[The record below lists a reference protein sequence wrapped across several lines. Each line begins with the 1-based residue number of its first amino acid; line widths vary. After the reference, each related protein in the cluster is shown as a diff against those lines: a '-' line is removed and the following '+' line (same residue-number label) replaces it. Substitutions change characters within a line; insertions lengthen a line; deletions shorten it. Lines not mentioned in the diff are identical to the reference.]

1 MLKYLLLLVVS
12 CGLSLALTPLVKKLA
27 VRIGAV
33 DIPNGRKVHEHPI
46 PRLGGVAIFAAFNLT
61 MLLLVSPFGV
71 LHDPFM
77 RVANHWWVGFLTASA
92 IVIGVGILDDLRPLS
107 VGLKFLVQVI
117 AALVAVCHGYK
128 IEQIGL
134 SGDLLWNLGLWSI
147 PVTVLWIV
155 GITNAFNLIDGLD
168 GLASGVA
175 LISTLTLAGIALL
188 NQHIELALI
197 SSALAGSVLGFMR
210 YNFRPAS
217 IFLGDSGSLFLG
229 FTLAVMSIST
239 AYKSSAT
246 ASILIPLLA
255 FGLPIMDTALAMI
268 RRFLRVTHVVDTSQQ
283 GKLRFFYLRGRSVFE
298 ADRDHVHHRLMKLG
312 INHRNAVL
320 TLYGVSA
327 AAGCAALLVS
337 AVRDVNTALVLLLGG
352 GAACVAIQKLRYHE
366 LQLLRRGVF
375 LPAMKQRVMGYES
388 FQILVDMV
396 IVSGAYY
403 LAWLI
408 RGEGSFE
415 PACKASFIR
424 SVPWLLLSQLAVFY
438 VTGLYRI
445 KWQHASIPDLLHVIR
460 SIVLGFI
467 AGMTVIYYFLPGS
480 FSLSVLIIHFFVM
493 SSFVLGARFSLRVLD
508 YYAQKDTAGV
518 RRVLIYGAGRAGG
531 MLLREIQSNKEHALT
546 VVGFIDDDLN
556 KQEKRF
562 YGHPIL
568 GTGSDAEDVI
578 RKTGVQELI
587 VAVSD
592 MSDDRLAQLRQYCA
606 QNRITLRRFQVT
618 LQAIGGIPEV
628 TQPVDSNT

>member
-1 MLKYLLLLVVS
+1 MLKYLLLLAVS
-12 CGLSLALTPLVKKLA
+12 CGLSLALTPLVKKIA
-27 VRIGAV
+27 VRFGAV

-61 MLLLVSPFGV
+61 MLLLVSPYGV
-71 LHDPFM
+71 LYGGFVHG
-77 RVANHWWVGFLTASA
+77 ASHWWVGFLAASA
-92 IVIGVGILDDLRPLS
+92 IVIAVGIIDDLRPLG
-107 VGLKFLVQVI
+107 VGLKFLLQVV
-117 AALVAVCHGYK
+117 AALVAVYHGYK
-128 IEQIGL
+128 IDQIGL
-134 SGDLLWNLGLWSI
+134 PGGYMWQLGVWSVPI
-147 PVTVLWIV
+147 TVLWIV

-175 LISTLTLAGIALL
+175 LISTLTLGGIALL
-188 NQHIELALI
+188 NQHIDLALI

-217 IFLGDSGSLFLG
+217 IFLGDSASLFLG

-239 AYKSSAT
+239 AYKAPTT

-255 FGLPIMDTALAMI
+255 FGLPIMDTALSMI
-268 RRFLRVTHVVDTSQQ
+268 RRFLRVTHVVDTSEQ
-283 GKLRFFYLRGRSVFE
+283 GKLRFFYMRGRSVFE
-298 ADRDHVHHRLMKLG
+298 ADRDHVHHRLLKLG

-337 AVRDVNTALVLLLGG
+337 AVRDVNTALVLLVGG

-375 LPAMKQRVMGYES
+375 LPAMKQRVLGYES
-388 FQILVDMV
+388 FQILVDMI

-415 PACKASFIR
+415 PACKASFIK
-424 SVPWLLLSQLAVFY
+424 SVPWLLLIQLGVFY

-460 SIVLGFI
+460 SVVLGFVVGLT
-467 AGMTVIYYFLPGS
+467 AIYYFLPGS

-493 SSFVLGARFSLRVLD
+493 SAFILGARFSLRLLD
-508 YYAQKDTAGV
+508 YYAQRDVVGV
-518 RRVLIYGAGRAGG
+518 KRALIYGAGRAGG
-531 MLLREIQSNKEHALT
+531 MLLREIQANKEHALI

-556 KQEKRF
+556 KQGKRF

-568 GTGSDAEDVI
+568 GTGADAEEVI
-578 RKTGVQELI
+578 RKTAVRELI

-592 MSDDRLAQLRQYCA
+592 MSNDRLAQLGQYCA
-606 QNRITLRRFQVT
+606 RNEITLRRFRVS
-618 LQAIGGIPEV
+618 LQKISGIHEAAQSAAPK
-628 TQPVDSNT
+628 N

>member
-1 MLKYLLLLVVS
+1 
-12 CGLSLALTPLVKKLA
+12 
-27 VRIGAV
+27 
-33 DIPNGRKVHEHPI
+33 
-46 PRLGGVAIFAAFNLT
+46 
-61 MLLLVSPFGV
+61 
-71 LHDPFM
+71 
-77 RVANHWWVGFLTASA
+77 
-92 IVIGVGILDDLRPLS
+92 RPLS
-107 VGLKFLVQVI
+107 VRVKFLIQVV

-134 SGDLLWNLGLWSI
+134 PGGSLLNLGLWGI

-175 LISTLTLAGIALL
+175 LISTLTLAGVALL
-188 NQHIELALI
+188 NQHIELALV

-229 FTLAVMSIST
+229 FTLAVMSIT
-239 AYKSSAT
+239 TTYKASAT

-255 FGLPIMDTALAMI
+255 FGLPIMDTALAMM
-268 RRFLRVTHVVDTSQQ
+268 RRFLRVAHVVDTSKQ

-298 ADRDHVHHRLMKLG
+298 ADRDHVHHRLMQLG

-327 AAGCAALLVS
+327 AAGCAALVIS
-337 AVRDVNTALVLLLGG
+337 AIRDVNTAMVLLVGG
-352 GAACVAIQKLRYHE
+352 GAAYVAIQKLRYRE

-388 FQILVDMV
+388 FQILVDIGMV
-396 IVSGAYY
+396 SVAYY

-408 RGEGSFE
+408 HGEGSFE
-415 PACKASFIR
+415 AVHKASFIK
-424 SVPWLLLSQLAVFY
+424 SFPLLLLSQLVVFY

-445 KWQHASIPDLLHVIR
+445 KWKHASIPDLLHVIR
-460 SIVLGFI
+460 SVVLGFLT
-467 AGMTVIYYFLPGS
+467 GMTVVYYLLPGS

-493 SSFVLGARFSLRVLD
+493 SSFVLGARFSVRLLD
-508 YYAQKDTAGV
+508 YYAQRDTTGM
-518 RRVLIYGAGRAGG
+518 RRTLIYGAGRAGS
-531 MLLREIQSNKEHALT
+531 MLLREIQSNEDHALT
-546 VVGFIDDDLN
+546 VVGFIDDDLHMQN
-556 KQEKRF
+556 KRF
-562 YGHPIL
+562 HGYPIL
-568 GTGSDAEDVI
+568 GTGADAEEVI
-578 RKTGVQELI
+578 RKTKTQEMI

-592 MSDDRLAQLRQYCA
+592 MSQDHLTQLGQFCA
-606 QNRITLRRFQVT
+606 QNGIALRRFQVGF
-618 LQAIGGIPEV
+618 QEIGDIPEV
-628 TQPVDSNT
+628 AGFASSNS